1 MKDVF
6 VNGIM
11 LENEL
16 IGYFLEKL
24 TKLFNGSKAN
34 RVLEKLGNDEIDLKV
49 LLEDDIGN
57 TKEMKELQKKVEKL
71 QVDLKKKSDSYSRI
85 YKDMTDYK
93 NDNWKLR
100 DENKEYL
107 GALRHYEDT
116 LAGLKLRH
124 EILNRKDL
132 GKIFND
138 DEEEEGW
145 TY

>member
-1 MKDVF
+1 MEKTVF
-6 VNGIM
+6 INGIM

-24 TKLFNGSKAN
+24 TKMFNGSKAN
-34 RVLEKLGNDEIDLKV
+34 WILERLGNGDIDLKV
-49 LLEDDIGN
+49 LLEKDIGN
-57 TKEMKELQKKVEKL
+57 TKEMVELQKKVEKL
-71 QVDLKKKSDSYSRI
+71 NIDIKQNKENYNRI
-85 YKDMTDYK
+85 YKDMTAYK
-93 NDNWKLR
+93 NENYKVHE
-100 DENKEYL
+100 ENKEYL
-107 GALRHYEDT
+107 SAIRYYENT

-138 DEEEEGW
+138 DEEEGW